1 MVKWWNKLTLT
12 KSSIIS
18 LSAETKRIKH
28 NGTNVVNRPVGDTSG
43 ICCNKIK
50 TKNDNFSY
58 CVALWT
64 KNYRTNSHLY

>member
-1 MVKWWNKLTLT
+1 MITKSRISTLT

-50 TKNDNFSY
+50 TKH
-58 CVALWT
+58 
-64 KNYRTNSHLY
+64 KI